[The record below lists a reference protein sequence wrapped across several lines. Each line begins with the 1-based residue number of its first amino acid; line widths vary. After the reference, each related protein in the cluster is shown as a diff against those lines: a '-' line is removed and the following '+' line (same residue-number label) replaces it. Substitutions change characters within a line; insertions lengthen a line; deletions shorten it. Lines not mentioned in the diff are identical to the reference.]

1 VSIAGAILA
10 TISALVFLVVFL
22 LDLLGLHTN
31 PYLGILFFLVLPG
44 VFIAGLLLIPVGILI
59 ARRRVAAGKP
69 LRIGW
74 PRIDLNDP
82 GHRRLAI
89 GVLVLTLVNVV
100 IVSLAAYR
108 GIEFMDSP
116 AFCGQVCHEVMEP
129 EFAAYQ
135 DGPHS
140 RVTCVQCHIGP
151 GASWF
156 VQSKL
161 SGTRQ
166 VFAVLLDTHSRPIAS
181 PVHNLRPARDTC
193 EQCHWPE
200 KFHGDKVNV
209 IREYAD
215 DETATES
222 STTVRV
228 HVGGGS
234 EKLGVATGIHWHM
247 NIANEVDYIATDER
261 RQVIPYVRVKD
272 RYGVV
277 REFVVEGTSPDVI
290 QKGERRRMDCVDC
303 HNRPSHPFSPSPE
316 RAVDSAIARG
326 ELQRTLPFVRRE
338 AVAALKENYPDR
350 PTAEQQIAARLLKF
364 YQPTV
369 ASDAGRR
376 ADLDRT
382 IATVQRIFARNVF
395 PKMNVSWGTHP
406 NNAGHS
412 DSPGCFRCHDD
423 EHKSKDG
430 KVIRQDCDLCHE
442 VE

>member
-1 VSIAGAILA
+1 
-10 TISALVFLVVFL
+10 
-22 LDLLGLHTN
+22 
-31 PYLGILFFLVLPG
+31 
-44 VFIAGLLLIPVGILI
+44 
-59 ARRRVAAGKP
+59 
-69 LRIGW
+69 
-74 PRIDLNDP
+74 
-82 GHRRLAI
+82 
-89 GVLVLTLVNVV
+89 
-100 IVSLAAYR
+100 
-108 GIEFMDSP
+108 
-116 AFCGQVCHEVMEP
+116 MEP

-382 IATVQRIFARNVF
+382 IATVQRVFARNVF